1 MTTFDIMMPYYG
13 DVSLLKLAV
22 QSVIDQTEQSWRLT
36 VVDDSKAEGV
46 PEWFAALNHPQVRYQ
61 RNEANLGVVGNYR
74 KCVSLLEYERAVI
87 MGCDDIMLP
96 NYLATVTEILKE
108 HPGVAMIQPGVQVID
123 GAGQPHTPLVDQA
136 KQRIYAPRETG
147 RLLMTGEALAVS
159 LLRGDW
165 LYFPSLCWRS
175 DVLKEFDF
183 RDGLEI
189 IQDLAL
195 VIDLAQHGEGL
206 AVDRTLCFQYRRHH
220 QSISSTTAAAG
231 NRFSEAKGY
240 FLEVADRMD
249 AQGWPKAAK
258 AARHHFSTRIH
269 ALTMVPGAVRG
280 KQKDAARALLGF
292 ALRQ

>member
-13 DVSLLKLAV
+13 DVALMKLAV
-22 QSVIDQTEQSWRLT
+22 QSIIGQTEQSWRLT
-36 VVDDSKAEGV
+36 VVDDGTAEGV
-46 PEWFAALNHPQVRYQ
+46 PEWFAGLDEPRIRYQ
-61 RNEANLGVVGNYR
+61 RNQVNLGVTGNFR
-74 KCVSLLEYERAVI
+74 KCVSLLEYERAVM

-96 NYLATVTEILKE
+96 DYLATIRAVLDEYPT
-108 HPGVAMIQPGVQVID
+108 VAMVQPGVQVID
-123 GAGQPHTPLVDQA
+123 GVGAPCKPLVDQA
-136 KQRIYAPRETG
+136 KQRVYAPKHTG

-175 DVLKEFDF
+175 DVLKAVDF

-195 VIDLAQHGEGL
+195 IIDLIQRGESL
-206 AVDRTLCFQYRRHH
+206 VADPTVCFQYRRHQH
-220 QSISSTTAAAG
+220 SASSTSAVAG
-231 NRFSEAKGY
+231 SRFGEAKGY
-240 FLEVADRMD
+240 FLEVAERME

-269 ALTMVPGAVRG
+269 ALTMLPGALLAH
-280 KQKDAARALLGF
+280 QKDSTRALLDF
-292 ALRQ
+292 AFRP